1 MVGGFSRKGEWVCV
15 EKVKE
20 ETKREEPIP
29 QESLQKKQK
38 KVEVEL
44 EDIFVALADLIIDSF
59 LESRKA
65 GKMVYLDRT
74 QHKRKSL

>member
-1 MVGGFSRKGEWVCV
+1 MVGGFSRRGEWVCV